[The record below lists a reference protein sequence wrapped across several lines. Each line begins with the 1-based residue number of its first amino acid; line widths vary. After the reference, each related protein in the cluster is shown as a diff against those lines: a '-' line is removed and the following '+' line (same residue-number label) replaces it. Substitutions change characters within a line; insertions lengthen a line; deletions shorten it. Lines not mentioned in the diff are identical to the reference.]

1 MKELIENYLKEKG
14 YGVISWNYK
23 KYVGYIIRVKK
34 EEKEEIFLVE
44 VLVTKILDKELKKEN
59 NNER

>member
-14 YGVISWNYK
+14 YEIISWSYK
-23 KYVGYIIRVKK
+23 KHVGHIIKVKK

-44 VLVTKILDKELKKEN
+44 VLVTNILNKELK
-59 NNER
+59 R

>member
-14 YGVISWNYK
+14 YKIISWIYK
-23 KYVGYIIRVKK
+23 KYVGYIIKVKK
-34 EEKEEIFLVE
+34 EEKEDIFLVE

-59 NNER
+59 NS